1 MFEWLCVC
9 VCDQVWRYIHISL
22 TLVEHGIEDWGM
34 RQTSLE
40 EVFVSIAKDAEEEFG
55 MAYSIV

>member
-1 MFEWLCVC
+1 VALHT
-9 VCDQVWRYIHISL
+9 HI
-22 TLVEHGIEDWGM
+22 TDLVEHGIEDWGM

-55 MAYSIV
+55 MA